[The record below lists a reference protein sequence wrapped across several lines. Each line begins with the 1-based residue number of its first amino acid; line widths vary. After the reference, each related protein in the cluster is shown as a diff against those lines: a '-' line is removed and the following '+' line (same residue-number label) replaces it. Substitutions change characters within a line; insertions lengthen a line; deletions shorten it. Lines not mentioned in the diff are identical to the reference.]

1 MYISQE
7 SLLDMLLFCPH
18 KSKTKFGKNVYRSQ
32 MKRSSH
38 LDHTKLKQT
47 LYCSGFRIS

>member
-18 KSKTKFGKNVYRSQ
+18 KSKTKFGKNVNRSQ

-47 LYCSGFRIS
+47 LNCSGFRIS